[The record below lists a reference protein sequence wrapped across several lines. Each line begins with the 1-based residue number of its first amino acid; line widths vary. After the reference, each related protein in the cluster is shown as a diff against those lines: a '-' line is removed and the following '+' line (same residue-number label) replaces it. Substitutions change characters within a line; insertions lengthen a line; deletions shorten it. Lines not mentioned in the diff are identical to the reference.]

1 MLYGRRLDD
10 ALEHV
15 GGSRYA
21 LAHAVAKRARQIT
34 LWLTADPTEL
44 RAESAPP
51 PSASEFVSRD
61 PVALAETEIING
73 EVFVR
78 WDPEGRADER
88 DLPAEALLPAEPL
101 LLDGLDDDDEFDTDA
116 DDPAE
121 VVTPALA
128 QVLEV
133 DDTIDDE
140 IDDTADDD
148 DEVPIVA
155 LVDDDEADA
164 DADADGDEIIEVP
177 LEPEDDGDDEDE
189 D

>member
-78 WDPEGRADER
+78 WDPEGLADER

-101 LLDGLDDDDEFDTDA
+101 LLDGLDDDDEFDTD
-116 DDPAE
+116 DDPSE

-128 QVLEV
+128 QVLAVEEV
-133 DDTIDDE
+133 VDDE
-140 IDDTADDD
+140 IDDADDD
-148 DEVPIVA
+148 ADVPVVDA
-155 LVDDDEADA
+155 LVVVDDEEDTE
-164 DADADGDEIIEVP
+164 DPIEVP